1 MSDPNKIF
9 KLAIDPHFGTKA
21 IHAGQN
27 PDKWTFRNVIPPISM
42 TTTFKQIAP
51 AKHYGFEYGRSGNPS
66 RSVLQ
71 ECIAALEDAKYCL
84 TYSSGLGATTAV
96 AHLLKSGDHVLAGDD
111 MYGGTNRYF
120 SKVASKFGIT
130 MTLVDFT
137 KDVNMEKMILPETKL
152 VWMESPTNPC
162 LRVIDLEKISNLI
175 HKIRKDIII
184 LVDNT
189 FLTSYFQKPLTLGA
203 DLVLYSCSKYLNGHS
218 DVIMGAVVTNR
229 SDLYED
235 LAFNQNSLGIIP
247 SPFDCFLVNRGLKTL
262 HVRMKEHQKNGLAV
276 AQFLEQ
282 HPLVEKTLH
291 PGLPS
296 HPQHNIA
303 LRQFS
308 GFSGMVSFYIK
319 GGLKEATKFL
329 QSIKI
334 FCLAE
339 SLGGY
344 ESLADHPA
352 LMTHA
357 SVPENERAFLGITDN
372 LIRLSVGLESE
383 QDLIADLDQALK
395 ASVN

>member
-1 MSDPNKIF
+1 MSDLNNICQLTTDPN
-9 KLAIDPHFGTKA
+9 FGTKA
-21 IHAGQN
+21 IHVGQD
-27 PDKWTFRNVIPPISM
+27 PDQWTYRNVVPPVAL
-42 TTTFKQIAP
+42 TTTYKQKGP
-51 AKHYGFEYGRSGNPS
+51 ADTYGFEYGRSGNPS
-66 RSVLQ
+66 RKVLQ
-71 ECIAALEDAKYCL
+71 ECIASLENAKYCA
-84 TYSSGLGATTAV
+84 TFSSGLGATTAV

-120 SKVASKFGIT
+120 SKVASKFGLKIS
-130 MTLVDFT
+130 LVDFT
-137 KDVNMEKMILPETKL
+137 ANLDFNKLILPETKL

-162 LRVIDLEKISNLI
+162 LRVIDIEKIATAI
-175 HKIRKDIII
+175 HNIRKDITV

-189 FLTSYFQKPLTLGA
+189 FMTPYFQKPLTLGA

-218 DVIMGAVVTNR
+218 DVIMGAVVTQR
-229 SDLYED
+229 LDLYEG
-235 LAFNQNSLGIIP
+235 LAFNQNSLGIMS

-262 HVRMKEHQKNGLAV
+262 HVRMMEHQKNGFAI
-276 AQFLEQ
+276 ARFLEK

-296 HPQHNIA
+296 HPQHEVAI
-303 LRQFS
+303 RQCS

-319 GGLKEATKFL
+319 GGIKEATKFL
-329 QSIKI
+329 QTIKV

-357 SVPENERAFLGITDN
+357 SVPADERATLGITDN

-383 QDLIADLDQALK
+383 QDLIADLDQALN
-395 ASVN
+395 ASVK